1 MAHTSKGK
9 APAASTANPG
19 DEGKQSFNQSAP
31 DFIRMVNLMASLG
44 FFDQWGGAKT
54 FYKHPDNK
62 FWFDRY
68 TESSFVNGWATAKKK
83 YMDSLM
89 RNKATGNEDEDAC
102 EFFCRLL
109 SSCRLALSCH
119 FVVDRSILILPL
131 TATLFSSSAA
141 GGANPN
147 DMFAVCGVKRPAGA
161 ISPCF
166 SNQTPTIGHLDLP
179 ADIVIPLQQ
188 HEKKIE
194 PGCFA
199 SCIQGASMT
208 HAVAILIQP
217 SAGVVGNATAANQ
230 DNLTLAHIDTSIQDG
245 PNGECVLR
253 YTEVWAEA
261 FYNFKWKKATIKTQN
276 FANAD
281 DWTIANLALE
291 NNVNSYQKKDRDAI
305 YGVAQF
311 TLPFKCVKTIK
322 AEDQTS
328 LYDPDTAGFAIQL
341 LLWHADESGRN
352 TTSLKKAAIA
362 VKGE

>member
-1 MAHTSKGK
+1 
-9 APAASTANPG
+9 
-19 DEGKQSFNQSAP
+19 
-31 DFIRMVNLMASLG
+31 
-44 FFDQWGGAKT
+44 
-54 FYKHPDNK
+54 
-62 FWFDRY
+62 
-68 TESSFVNGWATAKKK
+68 
-83 YMDSLM
+83 
-89 RNKATGNEDEDAC
+89 
-102 EFFCRLL
+102 
-109 SSCRLALSCH
+109 
-119 FVVDRSILILPL
+119 
-131 TATLFSSSAA
+131 
-141 GGANPN
+141 
-147 DMFAVCGVKRPAGA
+147 MFAVPNHLVGVKRAAGA
-161 ISPCF
+161 VSPCF
-166 SNQTPTIGHLDLP
+166 SNQTPIVGKLDLCT
-179 ADIVIPLQQ
+179 DIIIPLQQ

-194 PGCFA
+194 PGYFA

-217 SAGVVGNATAANQ
+217 SAGVVGNATAENQ
-230 DNLTLAHIDTSIQDG
+230 DNLTLEHVETSIQDG

-261 FYNFKWKKATIKTQN
+261 FHNFKWKKATIKTQN
-276 FANAD
+276 YPNAD

-291 NNVNSYQKKDRDAI
+291 NNVNSYQKKDGDAI

-328 LYDPDTAGFAIQL
+328 LYDPETAGFAIQL